1 MTCYLS
7 LMQKEQMRQN
17 KKIVIWPIYLDL
29 SRTRKEGRLTQK
41 NLAVKAPKVF
51 EINKAAEK
59 LGLHPQIEVGKAH
72 PSRWW
77 DKCGWVTIDNIG
89 PKTVLLGKI
98 GAEII
103 RMRGGKQ

>member
-17 KKIVIWPIYLDL
+17 KKIVIWPVYLDL
-29 SRTRKEGRLTQK
+29 NHTRKEGRLTR
-41 NLAVKAPKVF
+41 NELSVKAPKVF

-59 LGLHPQIEVGKAH
+59 LGLHPEIEAGKAH

-77 DKCGWVTIDNIG
+77 DKSGRVTIDNAG

>member
-1 MTCYLS
+1 
-7 LMQKEQMRQN
+7 MRQN
-17 KKIVIWPIYLDL
+17 KKIVVWPVYLDL
-29 SRTRKEGRLTQK
+29 NRTRKEGRLTQIE
-41 NLAVKAPKVF
+41 LSVKAPKIY
-51 EINKAAEK
+51 EIDKAADK
-59 LGLHPQIEVGKAH
+59 LGLHPAIEPGKAH

-77 DKCGWVTIDNIG
+77 DKSGWVTIDNIG